1 MRITLRQGEQT
12 LGALISEHGET
23 PKLEHDLSF
32 EQLRMH
38 PHVSTASE
46 DGQWLK
52 IQVGEI
58 RENVNVALCDATGQ
72 EQLGL
77 REDDFG
83 FLDVADPK
91 SIAGLRTV
99 LTGPGS
105 AGDQPI
111 TPGEFALEL
120 GPFEKVRIFGRRV
133 LALYDR
139 VEEWLNGTSLKASRV
154 EHSVMEELYGRYNIP
169 QLELKSADGAD
180 VASLVPMGAAVI
192 AAEGRV
198 EIVGTRDTQP
208 LLYFAAGGPH
218 INVTVGGG
226 TQPVNVSHSVFR
238 DVTSEG
244 WYWPEDVRLGRARL
258 LDGALFKDL
267 IRVVSD
273 RYEF

>member
-1 MRITLRQGEQT
+1 MRINLRRGEQT
-12 LGALISEHGET
+12 LAALVSEQGGK

-32 EQLRMH
+32 ELLRMR
-38 PHVSTASE
+38 PHVSPASE

-52 IQVGEI
+52 IQVGKI

-77 REDDFG
+77 GEDNFG

-91 SIAGLRTV
+91 GVAGLRTV
-99 LTGPGS
+99 LSGPGS

-111 TPGEFALEL
+111 IPGEFVLEL

-139 VEEWLNGTSLKASRV
+139 VEEWLNGTSLKPRRV
-154 EHSVMEELYGRYNIP
+154 EHSVREELYGRYNIP
-169 QLELKSADGAD
+169 QLELESADGAD
-180 VASLVPMGAAVI
+180 VASLVPMGAEVI

-198 EIVGTRDTQP
+198 ELVGTRDRQP
-208 LLYFAAGGPH
+208 LLYFAAGGPQ

-226 TQPVNVSHSVFR
+226 KQPVHVSHRVFR

-244 WYWPEDVRLGRARL
+244 WYWLEDVRLGRARL

-267 IRVVSD
+267 IRAVSD

>member
-1 MRITLRQGEQT
+1 MRINLRRGESTLAALVSEQG
-12 LGALISEHGET
+12 GK

-32 EQLRMH
+32 ELLRMR
-38 PHVSTASE
+38 PHVSPASE

-52 IQVGEI
+52 I
-58 RENVNVALCDATGQ
+58 

-77 REDDFG
+77 GEDDFG
-83 FLDVADPK
+83 FMDVADPK
-91 SIAGLRTV
+91 GIAGLRTV

-105 AGDQPI
+105 TGDQPI
-111 TPGEFALEL
+111 IPGELILEL

-139 VEEWLNGTSLKASRV
+139 VEEWLNGTSLKPRRV
-154 EHSVMEELYGRYNIP
+154 EHSVREELYGRYNIP
-169 QLELKSADGAD
+169 QLELESVDGAD
-180 VASLVPMGAAVI
+180 VTSLVPMGAEVI

-198 EIVGTRDTQP
+198 ELVGTRDRQP
-208 LLYFAAGGPH
+208 LLYFAAGGPQ
-218 INVTVGGG
+218 INVNVGGG
-226 TQPVNVSHSVFR
+226 TQPVHVSHRVFR

-244 WYWPEDVRLGRARL
+244 WYWLEDVRLGRARL

-267 IRVVSD
+267 IRAVSD